1 MATIESLATKAM
13 ISAQET
19 MPGHSASTR
28 LFTLSTKSKPL
39 SDRFGKASFSAWLFE
54 VEFRSTDAS
63 HPWIKPNMNF
73 YVYDCQVEKVDVK
86 RRVEFDTNPDK
97 AVMEVHS

>member
-28 LFTLSTKSKPL
+28 LFTLSTKSKPP
-39 SDRFGKASFSAWLFE
+39 SDRFGRASFSAWLFE

-63 HPWIKPNMNF
+63 HRWIKPKMN
-73 YVYDCQVEKVDVK
+73 VYAFDC
-86 RRVEFDTNPDK
+86 
-97 AVMEVHS
+97 